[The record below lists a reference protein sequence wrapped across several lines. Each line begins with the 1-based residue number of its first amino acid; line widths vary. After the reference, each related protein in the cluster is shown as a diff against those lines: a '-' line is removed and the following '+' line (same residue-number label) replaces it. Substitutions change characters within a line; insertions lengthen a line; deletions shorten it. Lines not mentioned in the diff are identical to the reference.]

1 MLWSMK
7 EMVIDYNN
15 NNNRKIKKDERG
27 EINK

>member
-7 EMVIDYNN
+7 EMVIGYN

>member
-7 EMVIDYNN
+7 EIVIDYN

>member
-7 EMVIDYNN
+7 EMVIDYN